1 MALRRSLCSVAML
14 ESHYPI
20 EGAPAGPRGRVT
32 MRDMRFLAIALI
44 ALGVA
49 GLVAALVLPR
59 AVESPPS
66 GGPGDPTAT
75 VPDEPPCPGG
85 RPPVPRADRVDE
97 DRAFKLLARQVKL
110 GPRPA
115 GSEASRRLGEQLR
128 RLLPNGRFEAVP
140 DSGSRPGPL
149 RNVVGAVQGRD
160 PVRLV
165 VVGAHYDTK
174 DAPGLV
180 GANDGA
186 GGTAAVVQL
195 ARSIRPRQLGPTV
208 VFVLF
213 DGEESPAGTPSDQ
226 FRRRGLSGSRDAARE
241 YPGAAAMVLLDFV
254 ADRDLSIPREANSTP
269 AVWQE
274 LRAAA
279 SRVGVG
285 CAFPA
290 VSRSAISDDHVPFLE
305 AGVPAIDLIDS
316 DFDCFHQPC
325 DDLDAVSK
333 RSLDASAEATY
344 ELLARL

>member
-1 MALRRSLCSVAML
+1 
-14 ESHYPI
+14 
-20 EGAPAGPRGRVT
+20 
-32 MRDMRFLAIALI
+32 MRYVAIALI
-44 ALGVA
+44 GVGIA
-49 GLVAALVLPR
+49 GLTAALVVGTTVQSPSSGP
-59 AVESPPS
+59 AGQPSPP
-66 GGPGDPTAT
+66 

-97 DRAFKLLARQVKL
+97 DRAFALLERQVKL

-115 GSEASRRLGEQLR
+115 GSETSRRLAEQLR
-128 RLLPNGRFEAVP
+128 RLLPNGRFEEVP
-140 DSGSRPGPL
+140 DRYSRRPL

-174 DAPGLV
+174 DEPGFV

-186 GGTAAVVQL
+186 GGTAAVVEL
-195 ARSIRPRQLGPTV
+195 ARSIRPRQLGPSV

-213 DGEESPAGTPSDQ
+213 DGEESPAGVIFPQ
-226 FRRRGLSGSRDAARE
+226 GGLRGSRVAARE
-241 YPGAAAMVLLDFV
+241 YPGAAAMIALDFV
-254 ADRDLSIPREANSTP
+254 ADRDLSIPREANSNE
-269 AVWQE
+269 ALWEE

-279 SRVGVG
+279 AAVGVG

-290 VSRSAISDDHVPFLE
+290 AETGAVTDDHVPFLQS
-305 AGVPAIDLIDS
+305 GVPAIDLID
-316 DFDCFHQPC
+316 FDYPCWHEPC
-325 DDLDAVSK
+325 DDLGRVSK